1 MCKENNLSSIEI
13 KRLEKFKNPSV
24 TKVIRLS
31 EELDIDIEILAK
43 YFIDRISSEMEEE
56 NKNIKKG
63 D

>member
-1 MCKENNLSSIEI
+1 MEIENKLTNEQILKLKDI
-13 KRLEKFKNPSV
+13 KNPSL
-24 TKVIRLS
+24 TKIIKLS
-31 EELDIDIEILAK
+31 QELNVDIKILLE